1 MRVSYQSI
9 VVIAEHA
16 EGQVRPVTYEL
27 AAFARALQSETQSSD
42 IKIIVIGDAVNR
54 MAEIIA
60 RKTGLCVLAICVPC
74 LAGYNAEVY
83 KNVLADVLTEWR
95 PSHVCAAHSTQGLDF
110 APGLAVRLGA
120 ASITGV
126 EAIVKL
132 DERICFRRA
141 VSGGKI
147 MADVHADSPMV
158 LLSVIPGSF
167 SLEPA
172 EAAAPGTVTHW
183 TMESAP
189 EQSFSR
195 GIIRKSVD
203 VSAIAEADVI
213 VAAGRGIGDKDHL
226 DLIYRLA
233 ALFSKS
239 AVGGSRI
246 VCDSGWLDYAQQIG
260 VTGCTVAPRLYIA
273 CGISGAI
280 QHVSGMRGSGFIVA
294 INTDPKAAI
303 FNLSDVC
310 IVEDLAT
317 FIPILIEIHEK
328 RCAEYTS
335 LQRSC

>member
-1 MRVSYQSI
+1 MSKSI

-27 AAFARALQSETQSSD
+27 AAFARALQKEMQSPD
-42 IKIIVIGDAVNR
+42 IKIVVIGDAIGQ

-60 RKTGLCVLAICVPC
+60 GKTGLSVIAVCVPG
-74 LAGYNAEVY
+74 LAGYSAEVH
-83 KNVLADVLTEWR
+83 KNVLAAVLTKWR

-120 ASITGV
+120 ACVTGV
-126 EAIVKL
+126 EAIVKQDKKL
-132 DERICFRRA
+132 HYRRA
-141 VSGGKI
+141 VCSGKI

-158 LLSVIPGSF
+158 FLFLIPGSF
-167 SLEPA
+167 APDFPD
-172 EAAAPGTVTHW
+172 AAAPGPVTRR

-189 EQSFSR
+189 EQSFSL
-195 GIIRKSVD
+195 GIIRKSMD
-203 VSAIAEADVI
+203 DTAIAEADVI
-213 VAAGRGIGDKDHL
+213 VAAGRGIGDKDQL

-233 ALFSKS
+233 AIFPKS
-239 AVGGSRI
+239 AVAGSRI
-246 VCDSGWLDYAQQIG
+246 VCDNGWLDYVQQVG
-260 VTGCTVAPRLYIA
+260 VTGCTVAPSLYIS

-280 QHVSGMRGSGFIVA
+280 QHVSGMRGSGFIVS

-303 FNLSDVC
+303 FNVSDVC

-328 RCAEYTS
+328 HCAEYNLS
-335 LQRSC
+335 

>member
-1 MRVSYQSI
+1 MSKSI
-9 VVIAEHA
+9 IVIAEHA

-60 RKTGLCVLAICVPC
+60 GKTGLSVFAIYVPG

-83 KNVLADVLTEWR
+83 KNVLADVLTERR
-95 PSHVCAAHSTQGLDF
+95 PSHVCTAHSTQGLDF

-120 ASITGV
+120 ACVTGV
-126 EAIVKL
+126 EAIVKQ
-132 DERICFRRA
+132 DQEICFRRA
-141 VSGGKI
+141 VFGGKI
-147 MADVHADSPMV
+147 MADVHADSQMV
-158 LLSVIPGSF
+158 MLCVLPGSF
-167 SLEPA
+167 VPDPGD
-172 EAAAPGTVTHW
+172 AAAPGTVAMQ
-183 TMESAP
+183 TMEIAP

-195 GIIRKSVD
+195 GIIRKSMDDSV
-203 VSAIAEADVI
+203 VAEADVI

-226 DLIYRLA
+226 GLIYRLA
-233 ALFSKS
+233 ALFPKS

-246 VCDSGWLDYAQQIG
+246 VCDSGWLDYAQQVG
-260 VTGCTVAPRLYIA
+260 VTGCTVAPSLYIA

-280 QHVSGMRGSGFIVA
+280 QHVSGMRGSGFIVS

-303 FNLSDVC
+303 FNMSDVC